1 MKNTMSPEKI
11 LGILNFISVSKENGQ
26 DISKSF
32 DGLECLMADFV
43 LKTKDEEKIE
53 RFTASLQS
61 KGLQSKNL
69 NKIEQ
74 IKDYLENKRKS
85 NIVQQIGRTR

>member
-26 DISKSF
+26 DISKPF

-53 RFTASLQS
+53 RFTASLPPS
-61 KGLQSKNL
+61 KDL

-74 IKDYLENKRKS
+74 IKDYLYNERNS
-85 NIVQQIGRTR
+85 NIVQQKGRTR